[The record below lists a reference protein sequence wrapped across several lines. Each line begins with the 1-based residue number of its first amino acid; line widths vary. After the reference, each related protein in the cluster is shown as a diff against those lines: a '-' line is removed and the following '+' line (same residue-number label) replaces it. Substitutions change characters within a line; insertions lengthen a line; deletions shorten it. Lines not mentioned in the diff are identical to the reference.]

1 MRYYVHEEIFIYVI
15 QDRTRID
22 GRDTHR
28 EYTVNIDTQRT
39 DRERAKRVSEIDCYK
54 RARETE
60 EERASKTNVG
70 PNSLSLD
77 SITFNRL
84 AGPMLPGAE

>member
-1 MRYYVHEEIFIYVI
+1 MCLLCDTKSYANRRTGTHTVDI
-15 QDRTRID
+15 QRVCIHTACIP
-22 GRDTHR
+22 
-28 EYTVNIDTQRT
+28 
-39 DRERAKRVSEIDCYK
+39 DRERTRDRRETNCM
-54 RARETE
+54 RGARETDKE
-60 EERASKTNVG
+60 GASKTDVG

>member
-1 MRYYVHEEIFIYVI
+1 MKRNR
-15 QDRTRID
+15 DRLYRQSE
-22 GRDTHR
+22 RD
-28 EYTVNIDTQRT
+28 EP
-39 DRERAKRVSEIDCYK
+39 K
-54 RARETE
+54 
-60 EERASKTNVG
+60 RASKTDIG

>member
-1 MRYYVHEEIFIYVI
+1 MYTQGTIESVLEVRRRHT
-15 QDRTRID
+15 TR
-22 GRDTHR
+22 GR
-28 EYTVNIDTQRT
+28 
-39 DRERAKRVSEIDCYK
+39 DRER
-54 RARETE
+54 ETE
-60 EERASKTNVG
+60 KEGVSKTDVG